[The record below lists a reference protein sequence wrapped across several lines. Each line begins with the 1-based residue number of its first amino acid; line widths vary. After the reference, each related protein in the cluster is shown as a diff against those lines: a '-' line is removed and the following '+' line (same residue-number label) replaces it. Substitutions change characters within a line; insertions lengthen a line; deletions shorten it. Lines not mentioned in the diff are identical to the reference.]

1 MNLDWR
7 GEEQLFLHRVW
18 ALNRAHLIP
27 LSKIIFQDEDS
38 LSKGLRCLL
47 TFKGIVIPLQVDLVP
62 TLSVSADETPSPLRF
77 RPQHLDDCVVSVDLL
92 QEGDFT

>member
-7 GEEQLFLHRVW
+7 G
-18 ALNRAHLIP
+18 ALDGAHLIP

-38 LSKGLRCLL
+38 LSIGLRRLL